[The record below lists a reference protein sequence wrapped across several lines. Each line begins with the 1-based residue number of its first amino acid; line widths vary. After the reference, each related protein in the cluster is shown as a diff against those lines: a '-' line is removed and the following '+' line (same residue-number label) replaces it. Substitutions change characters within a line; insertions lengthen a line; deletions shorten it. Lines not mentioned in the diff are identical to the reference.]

1 MSATLDYNSLKIEA
15 TGSETLVPNNNLAKL
30 MYYLSCVFAVIQYNE
45 DNKFSD
51 YKHYYNLSKED
62 EKSVI
67 VLALLLNPK
76 LFLDAHIFVIEP
88 NLVPYGYNNEFY
100 KITDQRIGVHV
111 NEEIIIAGKA
121 VRVLKIMACK
131 EQWLNNNFYDPIT
144 SINKV
149 SEYPS
154 NNYTYKTENSCNG
167 KKCCKCFFIFM
178 CIMGLIGFIGSMT
191 SK

>member
-15 TGSETLVPNNNLAKL
+15 TGSETLVPNNDLAKL

-62 EKSVI
+62 EKTVI
-67 VLALLLNPK
+67 GLALLLNPK
-76 LFLDAHIFVIEP
+76 LFLDAHIFVLEP

-100 KITDQRIGVHV
+100 KITDQRIGVHI

-121 VRVLKIMACK
+121 VRVLKIMACEK
-131 EQWLNNNFYDPIT
+131 KWLNSNFYDPIT

-154 NNYTYKTENSCNG
+154 NNYTYKTENCCNG
-167 KKCCKCFFIFM
+167 KKCCKYFFIFF
-178 CIMGLIGFIGSMT
+178 CIAGLIGFIGSMT